1 MIKIIRTHFKESD
14 RQNIISDT
22 FVYIEKLTDT
32 DTNKTW
38 L

>member
-1 MIKIIRTHFKESD
+1 MIKIIRTDFKESD

-22 FVYIEKLTDT
+22 CVYIEKLTDT
-32 DTNKTW
+32 HTNKTW